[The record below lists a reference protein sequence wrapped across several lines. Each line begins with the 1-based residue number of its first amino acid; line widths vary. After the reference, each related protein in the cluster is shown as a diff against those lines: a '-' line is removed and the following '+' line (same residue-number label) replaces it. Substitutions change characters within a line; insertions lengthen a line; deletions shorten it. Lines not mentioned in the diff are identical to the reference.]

1 MKEELK
7 LEVKGSEWESLQEE
21 AFNTVN
27 KKAKIAGFRPGKAP
41 RSVYE
46 KNYGKQEIFYE
57 AADMAIKKEYDRIMA
72 EGKIIH

>member
-27 KKAKIAGFRPGKAP
+27 KKAKIAGF
-41 RSVYE
+41 
-46 KNYGKQEIFYE
+46 
-57 AADMAIKKEYDRIMA
+57 KKP
-72 EGKIIH
+72 KF